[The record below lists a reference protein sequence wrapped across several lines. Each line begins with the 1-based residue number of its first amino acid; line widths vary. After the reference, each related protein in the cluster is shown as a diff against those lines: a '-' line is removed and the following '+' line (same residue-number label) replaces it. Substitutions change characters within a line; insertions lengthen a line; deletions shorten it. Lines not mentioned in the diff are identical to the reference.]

1 MGAEFLIVQN
11 TLAKNVHLDA
21 IKLME
26 AEDSEGSR
34 VVKQATV
41 DLIKHPAKVVRLIS
55 SDDDDEAPSKK
66 ERQNASTPPCA
77 IPCVNTEQR
86 G

>member
-1 MGAEFLIVQN
+1 MQN

-55 SDDDDEAPSKK
+55 SDDDDDEAPSKK